1 MNQTHMSKPFFA
13 QFLEKQQKTENSTQ
27 NGFPWP
33 IITDK
38 LRDAPMETQKF
49 PSDGDEETSI

>member
-1 MNQTHMSKPFFA
+1 MNQTLMSKPFFA
-13 QFLEKQQKTENSTQ
+13 QFLENQKTQDQTE

-49 PSDGDEETSI
+49 PSDGDEEAGI

>member
-1 MNQTHMSKPFFA
+1 MTQPLMSKPFFA
-13 QFLEKQQKTENSTQ
+13 QFLENQKRQDQTE

-49 PSDGDEETSI
+49 PSDGDEEGGI